1 MVMKSNAVF
10 INAVMDVRIE
20 QGIFHFSLGEM
31 VPEAGAA
38 PNFIPAFRCALP
50 ADDAVNFFSYLR
62 DKANDASLSGGGDM
76 EVAGS
81 VSSPESNASSQNAP
95 SPRKVEKRRRIAVS
109 GGEPHLK

>member
-1 MVMKSNAVF
+1 MKSNAVF

-50 ADDAVNFFSYLR
+50 ADDAFNFFSYLR

-76 EVAGS
+76 
-81 VSSPESNASSQNAP
+81 ASSACTAP
-95 SPRKVEKRRRIAVS
+95 SRDLLTFTSHLRHDIKRLI
-109 GGEPHLK
+109 